1 MEDTIVTL
9 VYIAAVVLMIASVWV
24 VFSKA
29 GRPGWASI
37 IPIYNLFVMLSI
49 AKKPTWWVLLFLIPV
64 VNLVTAIIVANGI
77 ATRFG
82 KNGGFGFGLFLL
94 PFVFYPIL
102 AFGDARYHHG

>member
-9 VYIAAVVLMIASVWV
+9 VYIAAAVLMVASVWV

-37 IPIYNLFVMLSI
+37 IPIYNLCVMLSI
-49 AKKPTWWVLLFLIPV
+49 AKKPSWCVLLFLIPF
-64 VNLVTAIIVANGI
+64 VNLVMAIIVANGV
-77 ATRFG
+77 ATSFG

-94 PFVFYPIL
+94 PFLFYPIL

>member
-1 MEDTIVTL
+1 MEDAIVTL
-9 VYIAAVVLMIASVWV
+9 VYIAAVVFMIASVWV

-29 GRPGWASI
+29 GKPGWASI

-49 AKKPTWWVLLFLIPV
+49 AKKPTWWVLLFLIPF
-64 VNLVTAIIVANGI
+64 VNLVMAVILANGI
-77 ATRFG
+77 ATNFG

-102 AFGDARYHHG
+102 AFGDARYRHG